1 VTNIFLTLFFFQ
13 NRRSHAQPQE
23 IFYELPSSLQT
34 DISLHLTKD
43 LLSQVSFFRGAPLAC
58 LSFIAKQLRPLA
70 VPPGERI
77 VTEGEVGETM
87 YFLMR
92 GLLEVTSGLRV
103 VSLLE
108 EGAVFGEMALL
119 MPGQPRTA
127 TIRALVF
134 SDVFELS
141 NRDLDEVLKLWPA
154 LRDVLTA
161 TMQRRMEQM
170 KEVTNRAM
178 AAELDSGKS
187 PKPTLISTQVQSER
201 EAMRK
206 DVAKR
211 AWKKLASRTSSASD
225 ATAEAAARTEET
237 EEL

>member
-1 VTNIFLTLFFFQ
+1 M
-13 NRRSHAQPQE
+13 
-23 IFYELPSSLQT
+23 QT

-141 NRDLDEVLKLWPA
+141 SRDLDEVLKLWPA

-170 KEVTNRAM
+170 KEMTGRA
-178 AAELDSGKS
+178 AVDLDGGKS
-187 PKPTLISTQVQSER
+187 PKPPVLHVEQQEQR
-201 EAMRK
+201 AQEAMRK
-206 DVAKR
+206 DLAKKV
-211 AWKKLASRTSSASD
+211 WKKMLSRTSSGGGGDVSS
-225 ATAEAAARTEET
+225 RSTEED

>member
-1 VTNIFLTLFFFQ
+1 
-13 NRRSHAQPQE
+13 
-23 IFYELPSSLQT
+23 LQT

-103 VSLLE
+103 VSLLD

-141 NRDLDEVLKLWPA
+141 SRDLDEVLKLWPA

-161 TMQRRMEQM
+161 TMHRRIEQM
-170 KEVTNRAM
+170 KEVTNRAV
-178 AAELDSGKS
+178 ATAELDSGKS
-187 PKPTLISTQVQSER
+187 PKPSHATNER

-211 AWKKLASRTSSASD
+211 TWKKMVSRTSSASD
-225 ATAEAAARTEET
+225 AAATAAAARVEET
-237 EEL
+237 EEI

>member
-1 VTNIFLTLFFFQ
+1 
-13 NRRSHAQPQE
+13 
-23 IFYELPSSLQT
+23 
-34 DISLHLTKD
+34 
-43 LLSQVSFFRGAPLAC
+43 
-58 LSFIAKQLRPLA
+58 
-70 VPPGERI
+70 
-77 VTEGEVGETM
+77 
-87 YFLMR
+87 
-92 GLLEVTSGLRV
+92 VTSGLRV